1 MTILVT
7 GSSGFIG
14 SNLIKNL
21 QKKKKLF
28 YSIDKIR
35 NPYFKIKNFS
45 KLDLCNN
52 KELEK
57 IFKKK
62 KIKHIIHL
70 AALPGFVSCHTNPDM
85 AFKNNI
91 NATVNILNLSLKYNV
106 RKVLIASSMG
116 VDNFKYNPSIYGLTK
131 SVCEMYGNTYSKV
144 KKMKII
150 NCRLSNV
157 FGPFSYHKSS
167 VVHNFIKKI
176 ILKKSIEIHSNGL
189 QKRDFIYVEDVCEAL
204 INELDKKF
212 KSTELKINTNKFLS
226 ILTLKSCLDE
236 ISKKNNNFK
245 HIKTPDGYDDRIYK
259 KPSFKVQKK
268 LMKNL
273 ELTYNWYKSL

>member
-1 MTILVT
+1 MTILIT
-7 GSSGFIG
+7 GSSGFYWIKP
-14 SNLIKNL
+14 SKNL
-21 QKKKKLF
+21 QKRKKLF

-70 AALPGFVSCHTNPDM
+70 AALPGFVSCHTNPDL

-144 KKMKII
+144 KKMRII

-167 VVHNFIKKI
+167 VVHNFIK
-176 ILKKSIEIHSNGL
+176 
-189 QKRDFIYVEDVCEAL
+189 
-204 INELDKKF
+204 
-212 KSTELKINTNKFLS
+212 
-226 ILTLKSCLDE
+226 
-236 ISKKNNNFK
+236 NNFK
-245 HIKTPDGYDDRIYK
+245 KIY
-259 KPSFKVQKK
+259 
-268 LMKNL
+268 
-273 ELTYNWYKSL
+273 

>member
-1 MTILVT
+1 
-7 GSSGFIG
+7 
-14 SNLIKNL
+14 
-21 QKKKKLF
+21 
-28 YSIDKIR
+28 
-35 NPYFKIKNFS
+35 
-45 KLDLCNN
+45 
-52 KELEK
+52 
-57 IFKKK
+57 
-62 KIKHIIHL
+62 
-70 AALPGFVSCHTNPDM
+70 
-85 AFKNNI
+85 
-91 NATVNILNLSLKYNV
+91 
-106 RKVLIASSMG
+106 MG

-131 SVCEMYGNTYSKV
+131 KVCEMYGNTYSKV
-144 KKMKII
+144 KKMKIV

-204 INELDKKF
+204 INQLNKKF

-226 ILTLKSCLDE
+226 ILKLKSCLDE